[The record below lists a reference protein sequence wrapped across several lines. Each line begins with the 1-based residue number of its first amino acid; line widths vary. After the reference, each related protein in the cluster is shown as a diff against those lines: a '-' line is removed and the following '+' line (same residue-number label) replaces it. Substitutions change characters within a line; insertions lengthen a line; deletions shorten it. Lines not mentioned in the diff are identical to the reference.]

1 MSDTTVQA
9 GQELITRANTEM
21 DAYRKQGAHVLAP
34 ITLQN
39 IPPLHR
45 PVVSA
50 VFINPDPKHKEVYPQ
65 RGGGLS
71 LSGIGWKKIADGMG
85 MQIDDG
91 RSGRVD
97 DGRDPNRCEYRVVG
111 YIKSQ
116 DGTWRK
122 LIGDKEIRMENVI
135 EELYDSKRDQVK
147 KFLEDPK
154 DAPAFKRAFPDP
166 EVWVQEQVRK
176 EALQIKKHILAR
188 AQSGA
193 FARMVKSIGIRETY
207 TAEELKRPFVFPK
220 LVFELDPNHPDDRAF
235 LRSQGAGA
243 IDQLYPHAQTRSP
256 QQRPGLEGPP
266 IEPAAKSIEYFDVPA
281 EAYIEHQ
288 PAKPQPVSPA
298 APSPTSPAPQPSG
311 PSSASAPPDPN
322 EVLRNDFKDS
332 DAKSQRDILM
342 KLVVRKNYQGKLVG
356 DVLDWT
362 PENRARFLEKLL
374 AMPDA
379 PVQTAAQPQDTL
391 PFE

>member
-1 MSDTTVQA
+1 MSDTTTQTA
-9 GQELITRANTEM
+9 GQELIVRANSEM

-50 VFINPDPKHKEVYPQ
+50 VFINPDPKAKEVYPQ

-97 DGRDPNRCEYRVVG
+97 DGRDPMRCEYRVVG
-111 YIKSQ
+111 YLKSQ

-135 EELYDSKRDQVK
+135 EELYESKRELVK
-147 KFLEDPK
+147 KFLSDPK
-154 DAPAFKRAFPDP
+154 DAADFKAAYPDP
-166 EVWVQEQVRK
+166 EVYIQEKVRS

-207 TAEELKRPFVFPK
+207 TAEELKKPFVFPK

-243 IDQLYPHAQTRSP
+243 IDQLYPQPNRGP
-256 QQRPGLEGPP
+256 QRPALDGPP
-266 IEPAAKSIEYFDVPA
+266 IEPTTRQIEYFDVPSDNF
-281 EAYIEHQ
+281 IEHQ
-288 PAKPQPVSPA
+288 PAKPPA
-298 APSPTSPAPQPSG
+298 QASTAAPPSTPATPPPSAPSSAPSPA
-311 PSSASAPPDPN
+311 
-322 EVLRNDFKDS
+322 EVLRNDFKAS
-332 DAKSQRDILM
+332 DPTGQKHILEQLI
-342 KLVVRKNYQGKLVG
+342 KRKNYQGKVKG
-356 DVLDWT
+356 DMLDWS
-362 PENRARFLEKLL
+362 PENRAGFFDRLI
-374 AMPDA
+374 AMADA
-379 PVQTAAQPQDTL
+379 PVQTTARLVDEL
-391 PFE
+391 PFD

>member
-1 MSDTTVQA
+1 MSDTTTQTA
-9 GQELITRANTEM
+9 GQELIVRANSEM
-21 DAYRKQGAHVLAP
+21 DAYRQQGAHVLAP

-50 VFINPDPKHKEVYPQ
+50 VFINPDPKAKEVYPQ

-97 DGRDPNRCEYRVVG
+97 DGRDPMRCEYRVVG
-111 YIKSQ
+111 YLKSQ

-135 EELYDSKRDQVK
+135 EELYESKRELVK
-147 KFLEDPK
+147 KFLSDPK
-154 DAPAFKRAFPDP
+154 DAADFKAAYPDP
-166 EVWVQEQVRK
+166 EVYIQEKVRS

-207 TAEELKRPFVFPK
+207 TAEELKKPFVFPK

-243 IDQLYPHAQTRSP
+243 IDFYGPRYGLPRAISGHQNYSLWG
-256 QQRPGLEGPP
+256 PGNATG
-266 IEPAAKSIEYFDVPA
+266 
-281 EAYIEHQ
+281 
-288 PAKPQPVSPA
+288 
-298 APSPTSPAPQPSG
+298 
-311 PSSASAPPDPN
+311 
-322 EVLRNDFKDS
+322 DS
-332 DAKSQRDILM
+332 VI
-342 KLVVRKNYQGKLVG
+342 LVG
-356 DVLDWT
+356 DE
-362 PENRARFLEKLL
+362 PEPEMWQSLREFDRTNHPY
-374 AMPDA
+374 AMPEENMTLFHGRGLKM
-379 PVQTAAQPQDTL
+379 PLAQVWPKVKTWR
-391 PFE
+391 